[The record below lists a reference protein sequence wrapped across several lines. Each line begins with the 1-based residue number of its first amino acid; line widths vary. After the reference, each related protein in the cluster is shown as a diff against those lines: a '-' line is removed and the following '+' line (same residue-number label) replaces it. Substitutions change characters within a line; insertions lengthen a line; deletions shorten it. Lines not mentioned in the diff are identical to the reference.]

1 MKKILILLT
10 LILGSSCAMA
20 QDNLAMGKNYYRQGN
35 APLGDNYFPYAVKY
49 LSLAVEEGF
58 GEAAYLLGDIYNRGC
73 GMEIDVSKAAEYY
86 KKALELGY
94 DYGETE
100 LGAIYLTKI
109 GDEES
114 KEKAYELLKT
124 AVAKGEKKA
133 KWYMGLYFFYQE
145 KDDVAYEMVKEDI
158 FQIFF
163 HSKDPYLL
171 RMIAYFCEKS
181 EFETPLELS
190 SNTET
195 SRKWKGENGVQQDYK
210 AACSAYWETG
220 WGGSLFRAAIL
231 MYDHDIKDIYV
242 RRYYDVNEK
251 WPYLRQ
257 KYVNPIKKQFYH
269 VMAEALDYPMDDEKK
284 RAGYYLYSKYLED
297 NDVPDSSPQ
306 SWGIS
311 LTRVSAMTKAAEMGL
326 TEAQNTLADWYEQ
339 GHNVSKNLIRA
350 REWREKAAKGAEGK

>member
-10 LILGSSCAMA
+10 LILGSSFAMA

-73 GMEIDVSKAAEYY
+73 GMEIDVAKAAECY

-100 LGAIYLTKI
+100 LGAIYLTKM

-114 KEKAYELLKT
+114 KEKAFDLLKT

-133 KWYMGLYFFYQE
+133 KWYMALYYFYQD
-145 KDDVAYEMVKEDI
+145 KDDVAYDMVKEDI

-163 HSKDPYLL
+163 HSKDPFLL
-171 RMIAYFCEKS
+171 RMIAYFCEES

-190 SNTET
+190 SDTET

-220 WGGSLFRAAIL
+220 WGRGLFKAAIL

-251 WPYLRQ
+251 WPYCRQ
-257 KYVNPIKKQFYH
+257 KYVNPVRKQFYH
-269 VMAEALDYPMDDEKK
+269 VMAEALDYPLDDEEK
-284 RAGYYLYSKYLED
+284 RIGYYLYSKYLED
-297 NDVPDSSPQ
+297 NDVSDSSPQ